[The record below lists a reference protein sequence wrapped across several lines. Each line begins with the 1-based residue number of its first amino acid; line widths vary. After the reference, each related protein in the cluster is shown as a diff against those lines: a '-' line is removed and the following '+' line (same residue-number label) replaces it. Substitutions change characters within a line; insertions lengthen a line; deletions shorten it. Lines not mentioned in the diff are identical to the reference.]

1 MTKVAVFAH
10 YDADGIGDAYLNDI
24 FRQLVEVFD
33 EIIVVTT
40 SGISGLSIINDKKVR
55 VVHRDNAG
63 YDFYSY
69 KVGIDA
75 ISDLSI
81 VEQLVVL
88 NDSFYISPDFD
99 IADILSQCRQFDIF
113 SLTDN
118 LQFTYHLQSYFLV
131 FNKRAITSLWFYK
144 FWNKVYTYKNK
155 WKIVLDYEV
164 GLTSSALTAGLSLG
178 SYINNV
184 QEGNICHEKPL
195 FLYNKVGILKID
207 VIRNDIAKIDI
218 ASLFSHSEIISRHV
232 ERTKRVYENRLLSST
247 NKQMGVGSNFFEY
260 DNLRPVADVA
270 AIIHLYYIDL
280 ADDVRAALSKIPFDI
295 DIYITVAEESSI
307 PLVVDAFSGV
317 SNRLCI
323 AVTEN
328 KGRDVKPF
336 LELLK
341 SRDFESYK
349 MVLKLHSKKSKYS
362 DHGASWRKDIYTG
375 LIPSSASINKLKDV
389 FSSGRT
395 GIAAN
400 FSSYLSSS
408 QYWGANRERV
418 ERYCSLMN
426 VDRSEQELF
435 FVGGTMFWFS
445 PKALYPLVNI
455 IDLELFEEE
464 NGQQDGTLAHVFERL
479 VCKSALSVKM
489 NCVDILNPDI
499 NLVASDVI
507 LNTVKVLND

>member
-1 MTKVAVFAH
+1 MIKVAVFAH
-10 YDADGIGDAYLNDI
+10 YDADGIGDAYLEDI
-24 FRQLVEVFD
+24 FIQLVELFD

-55 VVHRDNAG
+55 VVHRDNVG

-75 ISDLSI
+75 IEDLST

-88 NDSFYISPDFD
+88 NDSFYISSDFVM
-99 IADILSQCRQFDIF
+99 ADILSESRQFNIF
-113 SLTDN
+113 SLTEN
-118 LQFTYHLQSYFLV
+118 LQFAYHLQSYFLV
-131 FNKRAITSLWFYK
+131 FNRRAITSLWFYK
-144 FWNKVYTYKNK
+144 FWDRVYTYKNK
-155 WKIVLDYEV
+155 LRIVLDYEV

-178 SYINNV
+178 SYINCD
-184 QEGNICHEKPL
+184 QEGNICHEEPL
-195 FLYNKVGILKID
+195 SVYNKAGILKID
-207 VIRNDIAKIDI
+207 VIRNKIAEIDVE
-218 ASLFSHSEIISRHV
+218 SLFPNPDIISRHV
-232 ERTKRVYENRLLSST
+232 ERTKQAYENKLVSST
-247 NKQMGVGSNFFEY
+247 NKIMKVGSNFFEY
-260 DNLRPVADVA
+260 DNHRLVSDVA
-270 AIIHLYYIDL
+270 AVIHLYYIDL
-280 ADDVRAALSKIPFDI
+280 AGDVLTALSKIPFDI
-295 DIYITVAEESSI
+295 DLYITITDESSI
-307 PLVVDAFSGV
+307 PFVVDTFSGV

-336 LELLK
+336 FEVLK
-341 SRDFESYK
+341 ALDFESYR
-349 MVLKLHSKKSKYS
+349 MVLKLHTKKSKYS
-362 DHGASWRKDIYTG
+362 ALGASWRKDIYTG
-375 LIPSSASINKLKDV
+375 LIPSSATINTLKNV
-389 FSSGRT
+389 FFSERV

-400 FSSYLSSS
+400 FNSYLSSS

-426 VDRSEQELF
+426 VDSSEQELF

-479 VCKSALSVKM
+479 VCKSALSVQM
-489 NCVDILNPDI
+489 DCVDILNPNI

-507 LNTVKVLND
+507 SNTVKVLND